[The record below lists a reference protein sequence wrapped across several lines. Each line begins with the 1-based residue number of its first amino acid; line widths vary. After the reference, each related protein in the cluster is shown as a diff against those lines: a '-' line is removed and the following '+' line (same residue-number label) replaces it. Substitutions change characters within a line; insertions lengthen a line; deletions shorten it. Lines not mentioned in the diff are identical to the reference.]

1 MARNWKKEGISR
13 VIVPFWITG
22 PQIGGS
28 TAQKTT
34 KFKQLQNVKN
44 IPGNRNVTPEI
55 LLWSIFLVKMHGQTL
70 K

>member
-22 PQIGGS
+22 RQIGGS

-44 IPGNRNVTPEI
+44 IPGNCNVMSQI
-55 LLWSIFLVKMHGQTL
+55 HFRSIFLVKWQWSKL
-70 K
+70 